1 MSTKPTLIF
10 VPGAWHSTETWSK
23 IIKLLEAE
31 GFKCIPVGLPTTT
44 GDNAASFGDDF
55 KAVREAIVGETSQKR
70 DVVVVVH
77 SYGGAV
83 GQSAIRDLTRPKQTA
98 DSTSSSTDKQSGYVI
113 GIAMIGSGFGRT
125 GMTFLDNLEGITPPS
140 WTLDPSGFTILNGS
154 PRELFYHDLPEEEGE
169 YWVNKL
175 LPQSSKALTEGAEY
189 TYSGWLDVPVW
200 YLMTVEDKAL
210 PIQAQRMMGQLV
222 KDAGGQITM
231 REVESS
237 HSPMLSKPKET
248 VEFILE
254 AVASF
259 VG

>member
-10 VPGAWHSTETWSK
+10 VAGAWYSTETWSK
-23 IIKLLEAE
+23 VIKLLEAE

-44 GDNAASFGDDF
+44 GDASVSFGDDF
-55 KAVREAIVGETSQKR
+55 KVVREAIIGETSQKR
-70 DVVVVVH
+70 NVVLVVH

-83 GQSAIRDLTRPKQTA
+83 GQSAIRDLTRP
-98 DSTSSSTDKQSGYVI
+98 TDKQSGYVI
-113 GIAMIGSGFGRT
+113 GLVMTGSGFGQT
-125 GMTFLDNLEGITPPS
+125 GKTFMDNLE
-140 WTLDPSGFTILNGS
+140 
-154 PRELFYHDLPEEEGE
+154 ELFYHDLPEEEGE

-189 TYSGWLDVPVW
+189 AYAGWLDVPVW
-200 YLMTVEDKAL
+200 YLMTMEDKAL
-210 PIQAQRMMGQLV
+210 PIEVQRTMGQAV
-222 KDAGGQITM
+222 RDAGAKITM

-248 VEFILE
+248 VETILE

-259 VG
+259 V